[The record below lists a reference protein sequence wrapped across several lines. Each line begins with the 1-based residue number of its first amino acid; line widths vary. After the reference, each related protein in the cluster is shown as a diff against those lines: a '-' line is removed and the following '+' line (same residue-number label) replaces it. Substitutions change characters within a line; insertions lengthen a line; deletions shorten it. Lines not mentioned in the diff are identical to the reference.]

1 MGYPRKLLNPGERV
15 AVDVGPHW
23 KYMVRPGV
31 VVVLALALS
40 VEALGAETDRWE
52 ELALAAVLVLCLL
65 WLGTR
70 YLRWATTS
78 FTVTNERLIIRRGI
92 LRRSWREILLDRL
105 TDISCRQT
113 LGDRLLGCGDI
124 VLESPGRDGQEVFP
138 GLPHPLRI
146 QKEIYRLINERRL
159 AVPTGGGA
167 PGANAAGAGAASKS
181 AGSKSAG
188 SKSGGSKSGGT
199 KSGGASRG
207 RAAGGPGAV
216 GAPPPTAFSATA
228 APSAADSGT
237 RTVVEATLAEQLS
250 QLNDL
255 RRRGVISRRE
265 YAAKK
270 AELLARM

>member
-78 FTVTNERLIIRRGI
+78 FTVTNERLILRRGI

-181 AGSKSAG
+181 GW
-188 SKSGGSKSGGT
+188 
-199 KSGGASRG
+199 
-207 RAAGGPGAV
+207 
-216 GAPPPTAFSATA
+216 
-228 APSAADSGT
+228 
-237 RTVVEATLAEQLS
+237 Q
-250 QLNDL
+250 
-255 RRRGVISRRE
+255 
-265 YAAKK
+265 
-270 AELLARM
+270 

>member
-1 MGYPRKLLNPGERV
+1 MAYPRKLLNPGERV

-23 KYMVRPGV
+23 KYMVRPAV

-70 YLRWATTS
+70 YVRWATTS
-78 FTVTNERLIIRRGI
+78 FTVTNQRLILRRGI

-124 VLESPGRDGQEVFP
+124 LLESPGRDGQQVFP

-159 AVPTGGGA
+159 AVPTVGGGLS
-167 PGANAAGAGAASKS
+167 ANAARAGAASN
-181 AGSKSAG
+181 AGTPSKAG
-188 SKSGGSKSGGT
+188 
-199 KSGGASRG
+199 AANVG
-207 RAAGGPGAV
+207 RAARGAGAV
-216 GAPPPTAFSATA
+216 GAPPPTAFAATA
-228 APSAADSGT
+228 ASSAADSAT

>member
-1 MGYPRKLLNPGERV
+1 VGYPRKLLNPGERV

-52 ELALAAVLVLCLL
+52 QLALAAVLVLCLL

-78 FTVTNERLIIRRGI
+78 FTVTNERLILRKGV

-167 PGANAAGAGAASKS
+167 PGANAGGAGAASKS
-181 AGSKSAG
+181 
-188 SKSGGSKSGGT
+188 
-199 KSGGASRG
+199 GGASGG
-207 RAAGGPGAV
+207 RAARGAGAV

-228 APSAADSGT
+228 ASSAADSGT